1 MIKVGRSTV
10 FLIPI
15 ATVIGK
21 NPDQDRRG
29 GEIQGERR
37 TRDSLGFSLLKR
49 NHQRFITTTLYID
62 ATAFLAWAGPTIYP
76 AKPTQSQREIASHT
90 LNRRW

>member
-1 MIKVGRSTV
+1 MLARTSGITRINTEVEPMI
-10 FLIPI
+10 L
-15 ATVIGK
+15 AIGDYK
-21 NPDQDRRG
+21 R
-29 GEIQGERR
+29 EIQGERR

-49 NHQRFITTTLYID
+49 NHQRFITTTLYIA
-62 ATAFLAWAGPTIYP
+62 ATAFLAWAGPTLYQ